1 MSKIDIIFNLRQ
13 IFWCYLC
20 KKKHIL
26 LFPAWCDGWRWHN
39 ILTLVSFV
47 SRRVKAGSITNHF
60 GKTLHSNPSFFSSFL
75 GCWYCRFRGV
85 CACECVCVR
94 GWRFWSESTT
104 CTDVQTNASG
114 ETDRETARPKA
125 FSNLSHDVH
134 KASKYKLFVLLI
146 SLFFYNP
153 MSMKH
158 SCTGNGTLF
167 TQP

>member
-1 MSKIDIIFNLRQ
+1 M
-13 IFWCYLC
+13 
-20 KKKHIL
+20 
-26 LFPAWCDGWRWHN
+26 
-39 ILTLVSFV
+39 

-158 SCTGNGTLF
+158 ILVQVMVLYLHSLKIVWWMMLSVWVLLINLDLVLLLLLLPF
-167 TQP
+167 